1 MNLHRLIV
9 LTGAVTFAAFAISAY
24 AQNDTTVTSPDG
36 TIQLGISVNG
46 GQLKYEV
53 AYRGKAVIEPSELGM
68 DLQDQPSLGGSMRVL
83 SARADRIDETYTVPA
98 GKANPIHNVCN
109 TLSVSL
115 QETGSP
121 HRKLT
126 IEARAYDDGVAFRYL
141 IPTYGRETEVRIV
154 NEKTQFHLSKD
165 ATTYPLIL
173 RNYQTSWEDNYRTVT
188 VEGIHPESLVALP
201 LLADVPGVAWIA
213 ITEADIDNYA
223 GMYLTHPEPNAT
235 TLAARLSPRVDV
247 PGVSVI
253 TQTPMQSPW
262 RVIMIGAEPGRL
274 IESNIVTD
282 LNPPS
287 AIADTSWIK
296 PGKSA
301 WNWWS
306 GNYDENVNFKPG
318 MNTATMEHYIDF
330 ASKNGV
336 AYMLID
342 AGWAA
347 RGAGPN
353 SSEADIT
360 ETQPNINMSE
370 IVQFAKARGVKI
382 WLWSHWTDISRQ
394 MDDAFPLFAKWGI
407 SGVKI
412 DFMNRDDQWM
422 VDFYRRVV
430 KKAAENHLMI
440 DFHGAF
446 KPDGLRRT
454 YPNLLTRE
462 GVMGLEYNKWSA
474 RITPD
479 HNVMLAFTRM
489 LAGPMDF
496 TPGGF
501 RNVTQA
507 EFVPRNVAPEVMGT
521 RAHQT
526 ALFVVFE
533 SPLEMMADDPEAY
546 EGTKELPFLR
556 AVPTS
561 WDQTRVINARV
572 GDYITIARR
581 HGKDWY
587 VGSITGWHANTLDIP
602 LSFLGPGKYTAD
614 IYSDASDSAEKPADS
629 TVEHRT
635 VDSSTHLKA
644 VLVSGGG
651 QAIRIHQQS

>member
-1 MNLHRLIV
+1 MKPRSLLAII
-9 LTGAVTFAAFAISAY
+9 GAISLSAFATTAY
-24 AQNDTTVTSPDG
+24 AQADTTVSSPDG
-36 TIQLGISVNG
+36 AIQLKISVDG
-46 GQLKYEV
+46 GQLMYEV
-53 AYRGKAVIEPSELGM
+53 AYRGKTVIEPSELGM
-68 DLQDQPSLGGSMRVL
+68 DLQDQPSLGGSMHVI
-83 SARADRIDETYTVPA
+83 SSRADRINETYRVPA
-98 GKANPIHNVCN
+98 GKSNPIHNVCN
-109 TLSVSL
+109 TLTVAL
-115 QETGSP
+115 QETVRP
-121 HRKLT
+121 NRKLT
-126 IEARAYDDGVAFRYL
+126 IEARAYDDGVAFRYVV
-141 IPTYGRETEVRIV
+141 PNYGSETELRIV
-154 NEKTQFHLSKD
+154 NEKTQFHFSKD
-165 ATTYPLIL
+165 ATTYPLVL
-173 RNYQTSWEDNYRTVT
+173 RGYQTSWEDNYRTVT

-201 LLADVPGVAWIA
+201 LLVDVPGVAWIA
-213 ITEADIDNYA
+213 ITEADIENYA
-223 GMYLTHPEPNAT
+223 GMFLTHPEANAT
-235 TLAARLSPRVDV
+235 TLAARLSPRIDV

-253 TQTPMQSPW
+253 TPAPMQSPW
-262 RVIMIGAEPGRL
+262 RVIMIGSEPGRL
-274 IESNIVTD
+274 IESNIVSN
-282 LNPPS
+282 LNPPC
-287 AIADTSWIK
+287 AIADTSWIE
-296 PGKSA
+296 PGKSM

-306 GNYDENVNFKPG
+306 GNYDQNVDFKPG

-336 AYMLID
+336 EYMMID

-347 RGAGPN
+347 RGTGPN
-353 SSEADIT
+353 SSEANIT
-360 ETQPNINMSE
+360 ETQPNIDMPA
-370 IVQFAKARGVKI
+370 IMKFAKTRGVKI
-382 WLWSHWTDISRQ
+382 WLWSHWTDINRQ
-394 MDDAFPLFAKWGI
+394 MDDAFPLFAKWGV

-446 KPDGLRRT
+446 PPDGLRRT
-454 YPNLLTRE
+454 YPNLITRE
-462 GVMGLEYNKWSA
+462 SVMGLEYNKWSA

-556 AVPTS
+556 AVPAS
-561 WDQTRVINARV
+561 WDETRVINARV

-581 HGKDWY
+581 HGTDWY

-602 LSFLGPGKYTAD
+602 LSFLGPGKYMAD
-614 IYSDASDSAEKPADS
+614 IYSDASDSAQNPTDS
-629 TVEHRT
+629 TVDHRA
-635 VDSSTHLKA
+635 VDSTTHLKA

-651 QAIRIHQQS
+651 QAIRIHRQS